1 MLSLPSFVRI
11 GNWTHMSG
19 VAPSMEG
26 HFQDA
31 IMTELPRHVIISPL
45 ISGRLSTP
53 ENVSTVIR
61 RNIDRLNW
69 PPQLESRLRLNHRRR
84 NFRGRSHWSKTWG
97 RKRGVGLDGQRTITI
112 HQACEFYSQ
121 SWITDAFFAP
131 GSETEA
137 HGWSREEGVRDLEL
151 PSPKV
156 VSVTTS
162 KATFFA
168 QTVRIKLACRKI
180 STVAPR
186 WGTRIKDALLI
197 G

>member
-1 MLSLPSFVRI
+1 MFCLKQVAVISVDHTTDGPNQMQSIPSLARI

-45 ISGRLSTP
+45 ISVRLSTP

-69 PPQLESRLRLNHRRR
+69 PQLESRLRLNHRRR

-97 RKRGVGLDGQRTITI
+97 RKRGSAT
-112 HQACEFYSQ
+112 
-121 SWITDAFFAP
+121 
-131 GSETEA
+131 
-137 HGWSREEGVRDLEL
+137 GWSSNDWIIKNVRSIPLENRWFL
-151 PSPKV
+151 CPGLRDRGSRMV
-156 VSVTTS
+156 QRRRCQGFGASV
-162 KATFFA
+162 
-168 QTVRIKLACRKI
+168 
-180 STVAPR
+180 P
-186 WGTRIKDALLI
+186 
-197 G
+197 